1 MSIVPSRALGPH
13 WAAPISL
20 RIGNGHPELIHGPD
34 EALYYICHRWP
45 MKRSLALDTA
55 RRRCLE
61 ARISDIP
68 CEVAR
73 EAVIAAAIE
82 ARVLA

>member
-1 MSIVPSRALGPH
+1 MTVEPGKAIEQH
-13 WAAPISL
+13 WAAPISVRL
-20 RIGNGHPELIHGPD
+20 GSGHAELIHGPD
-34 EALYYICHRWP
+34 DALYCLRYRWP
-45 MKRSLALDTA
+45 MNRSLALDTA

-61 ARISDIP
+61 ARISEIP
-68 CEVAR
+68 CEAAR